1 MKELWNFGLKISLCV
16 ESSVI
21 CIILEGNVE
30 SKADDGGLACE
41 ISEGGKD
48 SIRPFV

>member
-1 MKELWNFGLKISLCV
+1 MKELWNFGLEISLCV

-21 CIILEGNVE
+21 CMILEDNVE
-30 SKADDGGLACE
+30 SKADDGVLAHE
-41 ISEGGKD
+41 VSEGGKD